1 MCSERKRQH
10 RSHSPQH
17 LCFSLRLSMP
27 ALFVSV
33 NIAVKLGNG
42 PVCFSSC
49 GLYCG
54 GGGGGLFFLSSVF
67 FFPGKN
73 RGCER
78 KETGGHLVSPLCF
91 PSALPAEAAADDS
104 CGIALAPCELCG
116 SHTHLRICYQ
126 TGNAIPLQQQ
136 TYFLFLLLRKLSD
149 NYRQRQACLASVWP
163 GIHL

>member
-49 GLYCG
+49 GLYCRDG
-54 GGGGGLFFLSSVF
+54 GGEG
-67 FFPGKN
+67 
-73 RGCER
+73 RG
-78 KETGGHLVSPLCF
+78 
-91 PSALPAEAAADDS
+91 
-104 CGIALAPCELCG
+104 
-116 SHTHLRICYQ
+116 
-126 TGNAIPLQQQ
+126 
-136 TYFLFLLLRKLSD
+136 LLLFDVSICLPVQKQELWENGDGEALSQLPLFSFSPPCWGCCW
-149 NYRQRQACLASVWP
+149 RLLWHSPRPVWTLWQP
-163 GIHL
+163 HTFTDMLSNWECDPTSTANILPVPLVTQTFR